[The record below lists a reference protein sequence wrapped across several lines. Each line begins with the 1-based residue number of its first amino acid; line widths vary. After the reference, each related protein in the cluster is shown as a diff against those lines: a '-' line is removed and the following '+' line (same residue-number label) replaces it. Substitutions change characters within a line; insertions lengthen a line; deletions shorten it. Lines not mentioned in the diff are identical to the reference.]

1 MSNKKTTDGIDAI
14 RSGSDD
20 LASSYA
26 VTPVYA
32 SSLAAS
38 NSYRTSQ
45 WYLDG
50 NLTVGGNAYGA
61 NVDKISTEYTGAG
74 VKVGIIDQGFDTT
87 NIDLVGRFDL
97 TQSVD
102 PRDTGVTSIMPDGT
116 ADAHGTWVAGVIG
129 ASATNQ
135 TGAVGVAPDSTL
147 VGYYARFGV
156 GGSSAA
162 ELGNLLG
169 LQVNVDVSNSSWGFS
184 TAFSDNF
191 MKASW
196 SPVKDAL
203 TNAVENGR
211 DSLGTVYVFAAG
223 NDRQYVANT
232 ASDGDNTNNH
242 SLTNSR
248 FVITAAAS
256 DSDGHIAPFSTP
268 GDSIMV
274 TAPGV
279 AILTTA
285 VDDGDGDP
293 TNDFAVVSGT
303 SFAAPVVSGVVAI
316 MLEANPDLG
325 YRDVQEILALSSR
338 KIDPTSD
345 SWSTNGATNW
355 NGGGN
360 LVSHDYGF
368 GLIDAHAAARLAE
381 TWTTQSTAANEQ
393 VINVTGNVGS
403 NASLS
408 QSTANS
414 YTTTVTGN
422 YQHFSVEWVEF
433 DIKLQ
438 NAHNGD
444 LKIELISPD
453 GTDSVLLD
461 HPGDGTNSSGN
472 LNFTFTTNH
481 NWGETPNGNWTVVIQ
496 DTGTSGTDSIVS
508 YSLRIYGDDHG
519 TNDTYF
525 YTDDFATV
533 SGDRSV
539 ITDDAGNDTI
549 NAAAVTTDLVL
560 DLNPGHSSTIAGRQ
574 VEISA
579 DTVIE
584 NVFGGDGNDLI
595 IGNDADNHLV
605 GGHGHNMLQGGA
617 GNDTLDGGPDGST
630 LTGGIGNDSYD
641 IRSSGDIVVENA
653 NEGTDIACVYI
664 HDYVLAANVENG
676 QAELTTGQT
685 LTGNDGDNWLHGNVG
700 NDTLIGGAGNDIL
713 IGGGGND
720 ALIGGTGNDQYV
732 VESLGDVIVEHPG
745 EGIDAAYVLVSGYK
759 LDDNVETGVVGL
771 DTGATLT
778 GNDGGDVLIGGHGN
792 DTLIGGAGSDYI
804 SGGEGADTM
813 IGGTGND
820 QYMVDNLHDAIV
832 EHPGE
837 GIDYAYVGVNG
848 YVLSDNVEIGVVTG
862 YVGETLTAGHG
873 DTVLWGSPG
882 DDTLIGQDGNDIIFG
897 ADGADTMIGGAG
909 SDLYF
914 VDNLGDTIIE
924 HPGEGIDTAYV
935 YVNGYTLADNV
946 ELGAVGTSTG
956 MTLSGN
962 SGDNW
967 LWGNAG
973 DDTLNGGAGNDFLSG
988 GEGANTLV
996 GSTGNDVYVV
1006 NSQNDVIVESANE
1019 GYDTVF
1025 SLAVDYTI
1033 AANVEAGAILSDAG
1047 ATLRANDQGNS
1058 LWGRGGADTLIG
1070 GAGNDT
1076 LVGGGGHDILTGG
1089 GGSDS
1094 FVFQFGQT
1102 QGNVVTDFSG
1112 SAGDHDQLVFSG
1124 YGSAEDGAKFTQVD
1138 DSHWEVS
1145 SADGLTHEQ
1154 ITFANHAAI
1163 VASDWHFV

>member
-1 MSNKKTTDGIDAI
+1 MSNKKNANSIDAF
-14 RSGSDD
+14 GSDD
-20 LASSYA
+20 LATAYA
-26 VTPVYA
+26 ATPIYA

-38 NSYRTSQ
+38 NSYRSSQ

-50 NLTVGGNAYGA
+50 KLTVGGNAYGA

-87 NIDLVGRFDL
+87 NIDLIGRFDL

-147 VGYYARFGV
+147 VGYYARFGL

-169 LQVNVDVSNSSWGFS
+169 LQANVDVSNSSWGFS

-203 TNAVENGR
+203 TNAVEHGR

-232 ASDGDNTNNH
+232 PSDGDNTNNH

-293 TNDFAVVSGT
+293 SNDFAVVSGT
-303 SFAAPVVSGVVAI
+303 SFAAPVVSGIVAI

-338 KIDPTSD
+338 KIDQTSD

-381 TWTTQSTAANEQ
+381 TWTKQSTAANEQ
-393 VINVTGNVGS
+393 VINVAGNVGS
-403 NASLS
+403 NALLS
-408 QSTANS
+408 QSAANS
-414 YTTTVTGN
+414 YTATVTGN
-422 YQHFSVEWVEF
+422 YQHFSIEWVEL
-433 DIKLQ
+433 DITLK

-461 HPGDGTNSSGN
+461 HPGGGANSSGN

-481 NWGETPNGNWTVVIQ
+481 NWGETPNGNWTVLIE

-519 TNDTYF
+519 INDTYF
-525 YTDDFATV
+525 YTNDFATV
-533 SGDRSV
+533 SGDRNV
-539 ITDDAGNDTI
+539 LTDTAGNDTI
-549 NAAAVTTDLVL
+549 NAAAITTDLTL
-560 DLNPGHSSTIAGRQ
+560 DLNPGHTSIIAGRQ
-574 VEISA
+574 IEIGA

-584 NVFGGDGNDLI
+584 NVFGGDGDDLI
-595 IGNDADNHLV
+595 IGNDADNRLV

-630 LTGGIGNDSYD
+630 LVGGVGDDAYD
-641 IRSSGDIVVENA
+641 IRSPGDVTIENA
-653 NEGTDIACVYI
+653 NEGADIAHVYI

-676 QAELTTGQT
+676 QAELTSGQI
-685 LTGNDGDNWLHGNVG
+685 LSGNDGDNWLHGNVG
-700 NDTLIGGAGNDIL
+700 NDTLVGGAGNDIL
-713 IGGGGND
+713 IDGGGND
-720 ALIGGTGNDQYV
+720 TLIGGTGNDQYV
-732 VESLGDVIVEHPG
+732 VDSLGDVIVEHPG

-759 LDDNVETGVVGL
+759 LDDNVETGVIGI

-792 DTLIGGAGSDYI
+792 DTLIGGAGNDYI
-804 SGGEGADTM
+804 AGGAGADTM

-820 QYMVDNLHDAIV
+820 QYMVDNLGDTIV
-832 EHPGE
+832 EHSGE
-837 GIDYAYVGVNG
+837 GTDYAYVGVNG

-873 DTVLWGSPG
+873 DTVLWGGPG
-882 DDTLIGQDGNDIIFG
+882 NDTLIGQEGNDIIFG
-897 ADGADTMIGGAG
+897 ADGADTMIGGTG
-909 SDLYF
+909 SDMYF
-914 VDNLGDTIIE
+914 VDNLSDNIIE
-924 HPGEGIDTAYV
+924 HPAEGIDTV
-935 YVNGYTLADNV
+935 YVSVSGYTLADNV
-946 ELGAVGTSTG
+946 ELGAVATVTG

-973 DDTLNGGAGNDFLSG
+973 DDTLHGGAGNDFLSG
-988 GEGANTLV
+988 GGGADTLV
-996 GSTGNDVYVV
+996 GGAANDVYVV
-1006 NSQNDVIVESANE
+1006 DSQNDIIVENSNE
-1019 GYDTVF
+1019 GTDTVF
-1025 SLAVDYTI
+1025 SLAADYTM
-1033 AANVEAGAILSDAG
+1033 AANVEVGAILSDGG
-1047 ATLRANDQGNS
+1047 ATLRANDQGDS
-1058 LWGRGGADTLIG
+1058 LWGRGGNDTIIG
-1070 GAGNDT
+1070 GAGND
-1076 LVGGGGHDILTGG
+1076 VFNGGAGQDILTGG
-1089 GGSDS
+1089 RGADI
-1094 FVFQFGQT
+1094 FVFQRGEA
-1102 QGNVVTDFSG
+1102 QGDVVTDFSG
-1112 SAGDHDQLVFSG
+1112 SAAGHGDELYFAG
-1124 YGSAEDGAKFTQVD
+1124 YGSAEAGAKVTQID

-1154 ITFANHAAI
+1154 ITFANHAVI
-1163 VASDWHFV
+1163 TASDWHFI